1 MKVILENE
9 TIFKYYPQLET
20 QIAQNPAEAVPKI
33 REAVREFRR
42 QHRAD
47 LMAEAYYYMA
57 EAHFRMG
64 DARKLISNALHGIG
78 YVRQS
83 TGAERLLPKL
93 YNIAGIGY
101 SAVGEYSV
109 SQQYYMDG
117 LQYATSMKD
126 EGTKLS
132 LENNIGSLLV
142 QLGDCK
148 EALQFAS
155 RAYTEALKLLYA
167 PEFDSLT
174 AKEKAE
180 REEMFY
186 ATVLNMAGI
195 AYHEEDYETSLRY
208 LDQLSG
214 LQNDTI
220 SRMYDNHV
228 ATVRAK
234 VYLASG
240 NTEAVA
246 EIIDELHS
254 DEGEEDRIGEN
265 SKLFE
270 DFQEIAE
277 LLIKEGE
284 KELAWSMLELML
296 EVCQAFDNAGRWATY
311 YDLLARYYE
320 EWGEEREF
328 FIACVQ
334 YHKFSSKN
342 MAEFQRSMLTG
353 IKNQLEV
360 NRSVQRQ
367 KLQAERAEE
376 LRLLSEIDELTNL
389 LNRRSFNKLSQN
401 YFTAAVDNRS
411 SFGLIMLDVDFFKQ
425 YNDHYGHVAGDECLK
440 MVSGIL
446 HESDGNGFLS
456 SRYGGDEFIIIVRD
470 CTDDEIRKHMED
482 ILSKVRERK
491 VEHCKSEVSDIV
503 TVTMGAVNLI
513 PQRQQTVMDIVQLA
527 DDALYEA
534 KRRGKNQTYMAEQ

>member
-9 TIFKYYPQLET
+9 TIFKYYPQLEI
-20 QIAQNPAEAVPKI
+20 QIAQNPNEAMPKI
-33 REAVREFRR
+33 REAIREFRR
-42 QHRAD
+42 QRRGD
-47 LMAEAYYYMA
+47 LVAEAYYYMA
-57 EAHFRMG
+57 EAHFRTG

-83 TGAERLLPKL
+83 NGAERLLPKL

-101 SAVGEYSV
+101 SSVGEYSV

-117 LQYATSMKD
+117 LKYATSMKD
-126 EGTKLS
+126 EGTRLS
-132 LENNIGSLLV
+132 IENNIGSLLV
-142 QLGDCK
+142 QLGDCT

-186 ATVLNMAGI
+186 ATVLNMADI
-195 AYHEEDYETSLRY
+195 AYYEEDYETSLRY
-208 LDQLSG
+208 LDQLNG
-214 LQNDTI
+214 LQSDTI
-220 SRMYDNHV
+220 NRMYDNHV

-240 NTEAVA
+240 KTDEVA
-246 EIIDELHS
+246 KIIEELHS
-254 DEGEEDRIGEN
+254 DEDEENRIGEN

-277 LLIKEGE
+277 LLIKTGE
-284 KELAWSMLELML
+284 KDLAWSMLELML

-311 YDLLARYYE
+311 YDLLVKYYE

-328 FIACVQ
+328 LIACVQ
-334 YHKFSSKN
+334 YHKFASKN
-342 MAEFQRSMLTG
+342 SAEFEHSMLVG

-360 NRSVQRQ
+360 NRSLQRQ
-367 KLQAERAEE
+367 KQQAEKAEE
-376 LRLLSEIDELTNL
+376 MRLLSETDELTKL

-401 YFTAAVDNRS
+401 YFTVAVDSRTP
-411 SFGLIMLDVDFFKQ
+411 FGLIMLDVDYFKQ

-440 MVSGIL
+440 MVSSII
-446 HESDGNGFLS
+446 HENDGNGYLS
-456 SRYGGDEFIIIVRD
+456 SRYGGDEFIIIVRGQS
-470 CTDDEIRKHMED
+470 DEQVKKHMDD
-482 ILSKVRERK
+482 IISEVRSRN
-491 VEHCKSEVSDIV
+491 VEHCKSEVSNHV
-503 TVTMGAVNLI
+503 TVTLGAVNLI
-513 PQRQQTVMDIVQLA
+513 PQKQQTVMDIVQLA

-534 KRRGKNQTYMAEQ
+534 KRSGKNRAYMAN

>member
-20 QIAQNPAEAVPKI
+20 QIAQAPLEAILII
-33 REAVREFRR
+33 REAIRDFRR
-42 QHRAD
+42 QHRGD
-47 LMAEAYYYMA
+47 LVAEAYYYMA
-57 EAHFRMG
+57 EAHFRTG

-83 TGAERLLPKL
+83 NGAERLLPKL

-117 LQYATSMKD
+117 LKYATTMKD
-126 EGTKLS
+126 EGTRLS
-132 LENNIGSLLV
+132 IENNIGSLLV

-155 RAYTEALKLLYA
+155 RAYTQALKLMYD
-167 PEFDSLT
+167 PDFDKLGP
-174 AKEKAE
+174 KEKAE

-195 AYHEEDYETSLRY
+195 AYYEEDYETSLRY
-208 LDQLSG
+208 LDQLNG
-214 LQNDTI
+214 LQSDTI
-220 SRMYDNHV
+220 NRMYDNHV
-228 ATVRAK
+228 ATIKAK

-240 NTEAVA
+240 NTEEVA
-246 EIIDELHS
+246 KIIEELHS
-254 DEGEEDRIGEN
+254 EESEEDRIGEN

-277 LLIKEGE
+277 LLIKSGE
-284 KELAWSMLELML
+284 KDLAWSMLELML

-311 YDLLARYYE
+311 YDLLVQYYE

-328 FIACVQ
+328 LIACVQ
-334 YHKFSSKN
+334 YHKFGSKN
-342 MAEFQRSMLTG
+342 VNEFQRSMLTG

-360 NRSVQRQ
+360 NRSLQRQ
-367 KLQAERAEE
+367 KQQAAKAEE
-376 LRLLSEIDELTNL
+376 MRLLSETDELTSL

-401 YFTAAVDNRS
+401 YFTVAVDSRTP
-411 SFGLIMLDVDFFKQ
+411 FGLIMLDVDFFKQ

-440 MVSGIL
+440 MVSGII

-456 SRYGGDEFIIIVRD
+456 SRYGGDEFIIIVRGQ
-470 CTDDEIRKHMED
+470 TDEEIKKHMDD
-482 ILSKVRERK
+482 IISQVRERK
-491 VEHCKSEVSDIV
+491 VEHCKSEVSEYV
-503 TVTMGAVNLI
+503 TVTLGAVNLI
-513 PQRQQTVMDIVQLA
+513 PQKQQTVMDIVQLA

-534 KRRGKNQTYMAEQ
+534 KRSGKNRAYMAN